1 MKIREVTAELLQAE
15 RQSDREMDR
24 QRSMTKLI
32 AAFRKFSKALKNE
45 NYKMTVDWLNPTS
58 A

>member
-45 NYKMTVDWLNPTS
+45 NYKMTVD
-58 A
+58 